1 MSNWK
6 NKLNGKPEPVEQGS
20 TRMIIDIPNKF
31 LDKLKKNKIPFN
43 WALKFFMDSFF
54 QSMKEKEKED
64 AIRANSTEDSQEK
77 EKLGVNEIQGI
88 TESVGHTDS
97 LVQPDAGT

>member
-6 NKLNGKPEPVEQGS
+6 NKFNGKPEPVAQGS
-20 TRMIIDIPNKF
+20 TRMIVDIPNKF
-31 LDKLKKNKIPFN
+31 LDKLKAHKIPFN

-54 QSMKEKEKED
+54 QSMKEREQEN

-77 EKLGVNEIQGI
+77 EKLGVDESQGI
-88 TESVGHTDS
+88 TQSVGHSDS
-97 LVQPDAGT
+97 LVQSDAGT